1 MEISQGHRPREL
13 RWYHAGAM
21 LFGDWG
27 TSRLYVLGLCFF
39 YARHASI
46 WYMLAMSLLLL
57 GIGWAYQVICRLYP
71 DGGGVYTSGRLR
83 HPLLG
88 VLGGLLLFADYT
100 VTAAASVFDAFHY
113 LRLDSPHLW
122 ATGCLLLLGVVNLFG
137 PRKSGNGALVVA
149 LSAVVITLVIA
160 LATLPRM
167 PYLEVERPAGG
178 PGQWWMHFTFIIL
191 AISGVETIANLTG
204 VMVLPVEGT
213 SRRAIYP
220 VVLEIAIF
228 NVIMCIAMQAVPLSI
243 LGDGNPEMAYTAH
256 RDDMLRLLAEYYV
269 GPFFA
274 FAAAIVFALVLI
286 SAGNTALAG
295 LVSLQ
300 YMMARDRELPHL
312 FAGLNAY
319 GMPVLPL
326 LLAVLLPVTLILL
339 FPDMAAL
346 ADLYAI
352 GVVGAVTINLLTT
365 ASNRQLTIRRGERLG
380 LGGLGLLMGAIAITI
395 AVEKPHA
402 LMFALSIILGGF
414 TLRSLRRSPYF
425 QTWWHRYGPIFLPSP
440 PAPPGHLESG
450 TPLHSAA
457 GTAPRTPPRILVA
470 TRGNPGLLRFAV
482 EEARN
487 RQAELL
493 VLFVR
498 QLAVIP
504 MGSVTTPNWTEDE
517 EAQALFKEA
526 RTLAQPMGIVV
537 RPLYAVTHDVAEAIL
552 ELAVTYGVDLLI
564 LGVSQRGRLDRL
576 MKGDVI
582 QQVAQYLPERI
593 TLLIHA

>member
-1 MEISQGHRPREL
+1 MEIDQGHRPREL

-27 TSRLYVLGLCFF
+27 TSRLYVLGLCLF
-39 YARHASI
+39 YARHASL

-83 HPLLG
+83 HPFLG

-160 LATLPRM
+160 LAALPRL
-167 PYLEVERPAGG
+167 PHLEVERPAGG
-178 PGQWWMHFTFIIL
+178 PVQWWMHFTFIIL

-204 VMVLPVEGT
+204 VMVPPVERT

-220 VVLEIAIF
+220 VMLEIAIF
-228 NVIMCIAMQAVPLSI
+228 NVILCVAMQAVPLSI
-243 LGDGNPEMAYTAH
+243 LGDGDPERAYTAH
-256 RDDMLRLLAEYYV
+256 RDDMLRLLAEYYI
-269 GPFFA
+269 GPIFA
-274 FAAAIVFALVLI
+274 FAASLVFALVLV

-295 LVSLQ
+295 LVSIQ

-326 LLAVLLPVTLILL
+326 LLAVLLPVILVLL

-365 ASNRQLTIRRGERLG
+365 ATNRQLTLRRGERLG
-380 LGGLGLLMGAIAITI
+380 LGGLGLLMGTIAITI

-402 LMFALSIILGGF
+402 LMFAVCITLGGF
-414 TLRSLRRSPYF
+414 TLRSLRRSPFF
-425 QTWWHRYGPIFLPSP
+425 QTWWRRYRPLLMPSLPATTDAPEGKITPSP
-440 PAPPGHLESG
+440 
-450 TPLHSAA
+450 AA
-457 GTAPRTPPRILVA
+457 GTTPRTPSRILVA
-470 TRGNPGLLRFAV
+470 TRGNPGLLRFAA

-504 MGSVTTPNWTEDE
+504 MGSVATPNWTEDE

-526 RTLAQPMGIVV
+526 RTLAQPMGIIV
-537 RPLYAVTHDVAEAIL
+537 RPLYAVTYDVAEAIL

>member
-1 MEISQGHRPREL
+1 MEIHRGHRPREL

-113 LRLDSPHLW
+113 LRLESPHLW

-149 LSAVVITLVIA
+149 LSAVVITLAIA
-160 LATLPRM
+160 LAALPRL
-167 PYLEVERPAGG
+167 PHLEVERPAGG
-178 PGQWWMHFTFIIL
+178 PVQWWMHFTFIIL

-204 VMVLPVEGT
+204 VMVPPVERT

-220 VVLEIAIF
+220 VMLEIAIF
-228 NVIMCIAMQAVPLSI
+228 NVILCVAMQAVPLSI
-243 LGDGNPEMAYTAH
+243 LGDGDPERAYIAH
-256 RDDMLRLLAEYYV
+256 RDDMLRLLAEHYI
-269 GPFFA
+269 GPIFA
-274 FAAAIVFALVLI
+274 FAASIVFALVLV

-295 LVSLQ
+295 LVSIQ

-326 LLAVLLPVTLILL
+326 LLAVLLPVILVLL

-365 ASNRQLTIRRGERLG
+365 ASNRQLTIRRGERFG
-380 LGGLGLLMGAIAITI
+380 LGGLGLLMGAIAVTI

-402 LMFALSIILGGF
+402 LAFAVCITLGGF
-414 TLRSLRRSPYF
+414 ALRSLRRSPYF
-425 QTWWHRYGPIFLPSP
+425 QTWWRRYRPILMPSLPTTPDVPEGEVNPSLPS
-440 PAPPGHLESG
+440 G
-450 TPLHSAA
+450 T
-457 GTAPRTPPRILVA
+457 TPRTPSRILVA
-470 TRGNPGLLRFAV
+470 TRGNPGLLRFAA

-504 MGSVTTPNWTEDE
+504 MGSVATPNWTEDE
-517 EAQALFKEA
+517 EAQALFEEA
-526 RTLAQPMGIVV
+526 KKIGQTAGIVV
-537 RPLYAVTHDVAEAIL
+537 RPLYAVTHDVADAIL

-564 LGVSQRGRLDRL
+564 LGVSQRGRLGRL